1 MDQDPKFRTQEEI
14 RAYIKED
21 TAEQNAAWQEKYD
34 HILRAKNAI
43 WLLLLLVVFLQVYMI
58 NVMIEATSLE
68 VRALQNTATVKFN
81 GCPPPPPMRL

>member
-21 TAEQNAAWQEKYD
+21 TAEQNAIWREKYD

-43 WLLLLLVVFLQVYMI
+43 WLLLLVVVFLQVYMI
-58 NVMIEATSLE
+58 NVMIEATNLE
-68 VRALQNTATVKFN
+68 VRALQNTANVKLI
-81 GCPPPPPMRL
+81 GCRAPLTRL